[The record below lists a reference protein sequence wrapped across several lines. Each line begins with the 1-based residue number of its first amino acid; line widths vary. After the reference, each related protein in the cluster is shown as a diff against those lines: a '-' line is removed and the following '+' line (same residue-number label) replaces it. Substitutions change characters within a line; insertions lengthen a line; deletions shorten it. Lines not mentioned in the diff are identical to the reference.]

1 MAKVVDLGKL
11 LQCATGWIVQWFSC
25 LTVMRLTVW
34 HYDGVYIYNDIYIYT
49 VYCTIC
55 MLLIYVINYMSMS
68 MCMCIYIIYI
78 YKNNLF
84 WGLIRWP
91 DAELIASPL
100 VSSLKAGCSGLYP
113 SSRGGFVHARST
125 AVSQVSCADQWWEHG
140 LSPGKIFDVIYCLWA
155 WINMSL
161 LMN

>member
-1 MAKVVDLGKL
+1 M
-11 LQCATGWIVQWFSC
+11 
-25 LTVMRLTVW
+25 
-34 HYDGVYIYNDIYIYT
+34 YIYT
-49 VYCTIC
+49 VYCIIC

-68 MCMCIYIIYI
+68 MCMCIYIICIYI

-155 WINMSL
+155 
-161 LMN
+161 